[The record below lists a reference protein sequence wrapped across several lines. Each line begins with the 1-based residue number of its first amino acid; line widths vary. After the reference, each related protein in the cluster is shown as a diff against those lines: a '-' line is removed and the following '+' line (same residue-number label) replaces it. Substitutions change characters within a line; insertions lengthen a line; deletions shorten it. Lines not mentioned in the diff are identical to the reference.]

1 MKRFRSSFKRN
12 PGAIMKAQILGRFD
26 KPLLL
31 VVLGLLFFGVV
42 MVANASVVDATRFF
56 DDKFFFAK
64 RQVFWAI
71 AGVIS
76 MLVCLKIDYKIW
88 KKLSLPI
95 LLGTLVLLIA
105 VLIPGVGTKVL
116 GAKRW
121 IDLGSFSLQPAELAK
136 FALLTYFSR
145 VFSDKMAIIPFLFP
159 LALVVG
165 LVMLEPDMG
174 TTMVIS
180 ALSIIMYFAGGAP
193 IWHFSALIPAGL
205 VGLMFV
211 LASDYRR
218 ERLLTFLNP
227 AADPLGASY
236 HIRQILIALGSGG
249 VFGLGLGQSRQKY
262 LFLPEPATDSI
273 FAIIGEELGFIGG
286 LAVILAFA
294 FIVWR
299 GFSIAAQISDPFGKL
314 LAIGIT
320 SWIGIQAFVNLSA
333 MVAIVP
339 LTGVPLPFLSY
350 GGTALILN
358 LTAMG
363 ILLSISKSRDLKK

>member
-1 MKRFRSSFKRN
+1 MKRFRTAFAHNRVPLLKT
-12 PGAIMKAQILGRFD
+12 QLLGRFD

-31 VVLGLLFFGVV
+31 VVLGLLIFGVV

-56 DDKFFFAK
+56 DDKFYFAK
-64 RQVFWAI
+64 RQLFWAI
-71 AGVIS
+71 VGIIS
-76 MLVCLKIDYKIW
+76 LFVCLKLDYRIW

-95 LLGTLVLLIA
+95 LIGTLVLLVA

-121 IDLGSFSLQPAELAK
+121 INLGSFSLQPAELAK
-136 FALLTYFSR
+136 FALITYFSR
-145 VFSDKMAIIPFLFP
+145 VFSDKIAIPPFLFP
-159 LALVVG
+159 LGLVIG

-180 ALSIIMYFAGGAP
+180 AVSIIMYFAGGAP
-193 IWHFSALIPAGL
+193 VWHFLALIPAGL
-205 VGLMFV
+205 VGFLFI

-249 VFGLGLGQSRQKY
+249 IFGLGLGQSRQKY

-273 FAIIGEELGFIGG
+273 FAIIGEELGFIGA

-299 GFSIAAQISDPFGKL
+299 GFNIAAQVSDPFGRL

-320 SWIGIQAFVNLSA
+320 SWIGVQAFVNLSA

-358 LTAMG
+358 LSAMG
-363 ILLSISKSRDLKK
+363 ILLSISKNRDLKK

>member
-1 MKRFRSSFKRN
+1 MKRFRTAFAHKKV
-12 PGAIMKAQILGRFD
+12 PLLKTQILGRFD

-31 VVLGLLFFGVV
+31 VVLGLLIFGVV

-56 DDKFFFAK
+56 DDKFYFAK
-64 RQVFWAI
+64 RQLFWAI
-71 AGVIS
+71 VGIIS
-76 MLVCLKIDYKIW
+76 LFVCLKLDYRIW

-95 LLGTLVLLIA
+95 LIGTLVLLVA

-121 IDLGSFSLQPAELAK
+121 INLGSFSLQPAELAK
-136 FALLTYFSR
+136 FALITYFSR
-145 VFSDKMAIIPFLFP
+145 VFSDKIAIPPFLFP
-159 LALVVG
+159 LGLVIG

-180 ALSIIMYFAGGAP
+180 AVSIIMYFAGGAP
-193 IWHFSALIPAGL
+193 VWHFLALIPAGL
-205 VGLMFV
+205 VGFLFI

-249 VFGLGLGQSRQKY
+249 IFGLGLGQSRQKY

-273 FAIIGEELGFIGG
+273 FAIIGEELGFIGA

-299 GFSIAAQISDPFGKL
+299 GFNIAAQVSDPFGRL

-320 SWIGIQAFVNLSA
+320 SWIGVQAFVNLSA

-358 LTAMG
+358 LSAMG
-363 ILLSISKSRDLKK
+363 ILLSISKNRDLKK